1 MKYPKVS
8 IILTNYNK
16 GKYLKKSIESV
27 LNQTYQNFELIIVDD
42 ASTDGSDK
50 IIKNYINLKN
60 VKYLKRKINSQTA
73 AIPRNQGL
81 KYSIHEYLCFLD
93 ADDYWHE
100 NKLFEQIKNLK
111 KNTFLSF
118 TSCDYVDE
126 NNKKINLIIS
136 WIREKL
142 QLKYFKK
149 GLAGLYVYN
158 SVILSSVLIKKN
170 IFKNFY
176 FDESL
181 DLAGNEDYDLWLKLF
196 KFYEKNIQYTDK
208 RLVSI
213 RKLEK
218 SLNRNYF
225 YATLRSFHVALKF
238 FLKQEKFINIKQF
251 LFGLFLRINKLIFK
265 ISIPILKRYFLYVF
279 LIIFFSYNVIFNT
292 NIFWKIGNNL
302 LAYDEK
308 QFTNNLLILSG
319 NGDSEYFNTSYQRRY
334 LDVRNVDKYK
344 NFKKIFILGRSQEI
358 DESLILKSLLLLD
371 GFDES
376 KIITLNE
383 KFRNTKENINYI
395 ENILKENSIK
405 KINLITSPY
414 HTKRYRLLWNKNTE
428 NIDLNILENQNNPL
442 KEGSREF
449 NSKKIK
455 IIIYEYLAPVYNFL
469 RGWI

>member
-1 MKYPKVS
+1 M
-8 IILTNYNK
+8 L
-16 GKYLKKSIESV
+16 L
-27 LNQTYQNFELIIVDD
+27 LN
-42 ASTDGSDK
+42 
-50 IIKNYINLKN
+50 
-60 VKYLKRKINSQTA
+60 
-73 AIPRNQGL
+73 
-81 KYSIHEYLCFLD
+81 
-93 ADDYWHE
+93 
-100 NKLFEQIKNLK
+100 
-111 KNTFLSF
+111 
-118 TSCDYVDE
+118 
-126 NNKKINLIIS
+126 
-136 WIREKL
+136 
-142 QLKYFKK
+142 
-149 GLAGLYVYN
+149 
-158 SVILSSVLIKKN
+158 
-170 IFKNFY
+170 
-176 FDESL
+176 
-181 DLAGNEDYDLWLKLF
+181 
-196 KFYEKNIQYTDK
+196 
-208 RLVSI
+208 
-213 RKLEK
+213 
-218 SLNRNYF
+218 
-225 YATLRSFHVALKF
+225 

-265 ISIPILKRYFLYVF
+265 ISIPILKRYFIYVF

-395 ENILKENSIK
+395 ENILKKNYIK

-455 IIIYEYLAPVYNFL
+455 IIIYEYLAIFYNFL